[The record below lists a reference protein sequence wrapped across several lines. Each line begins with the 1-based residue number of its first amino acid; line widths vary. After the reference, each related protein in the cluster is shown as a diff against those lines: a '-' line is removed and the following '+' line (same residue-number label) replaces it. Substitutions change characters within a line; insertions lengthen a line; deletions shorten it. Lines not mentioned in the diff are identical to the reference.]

1 MWDKYIRSTCN
12 KQEKYLLKS
21 YVIVVN
27 RLNNIVII
35 SDVTNCH
42 YNNKINIIISVI
54 ISVINKYN

>member
-27 RLNNIVII
+27 K
-35 SDVTNCH
+35 T
-42 YNNKINIIISVI
+42 K
-54 ISVINKYN
+54 